1 MNLPSGFHKIA
12 KYIVTP
18 GIHQP
23 AAVQEC
29 VVNKQAY
36 DGLSDSEREALWLAA
51 KIHTL
56 NSWGDVAYKDIG
68 ALEEMRKSGNEFV
81 RLSPEFIAAATE
93 AAEKWADK
101 QAAEN
106 AWFKKTLEHRRAF
119 QNKIKEGWTF
129 FRFPMGTGSQMM
141 K

>member
-12 KYIVTP
+12 KYVVTP

-36 DGLSDSEREALWLAA
+36 DALSDGEREALWLAA

-56 NSWGDVAYKDIG
+56 NSWGNVAYNDMG
-68 ALEEMRKSGNEFV
+68 ALDEMRKSGNEFV
-81 RLSPEFIAAATE
+81 RLTPEFIAAAK
-93 AAEKWADK
+93 AAADK
-101 QAAEN
+101 WSAKVEAEN
-106 AWFKKTLEHRRAF
+106 PWFKRAIEHRRAF
-119 QNKIKEGWTF
+119 QNKIKEGWSF
-129 FRFPMGTGSQMM
+129 FRFPIGTASEMR
-141 K
+141 